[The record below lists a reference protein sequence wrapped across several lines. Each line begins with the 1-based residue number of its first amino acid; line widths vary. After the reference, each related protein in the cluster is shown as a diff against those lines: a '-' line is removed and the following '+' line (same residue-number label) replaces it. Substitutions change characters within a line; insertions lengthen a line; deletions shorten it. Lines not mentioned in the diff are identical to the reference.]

1 MMMVMTMMEVDLHLR
16 NNPKEAGFVC
26 QIVHCKFS
34 ISSLVF
40 PNRKAQN
47 CEMRSRFEIA
57 LCVVLLASPPTVG
70 VANSQKPAQPVD
82 INRASLQELEK
93 VPGITPT
100 WAARII
106 RFRPYRTKLD
116 LLDQGVL
123 TPEVYQRIRERV
135 IAHRTSPQS
144 AEQH

>member
-1 MMMVMTMMEVDLHLR
+1 VRGTS
-16 NNPKEAGFVC
+16 GFA
-26 QIVHCKFS
+26 
-34 ISSLVF
+34 
-40 PNRKAQN
+40 PNYEGR
-47 CEMRSRFEIA
+47 ERTE
-57 LCVVLLASPPTVG
+57 T
-70 VANSQKPAQPVD
+70 AQPVD